1 MVNHVKKSVTRDRI
15 YALKS
20 EVLIDR
26 KLGKNANEASGG
38 FNLCVFIRFPD
49 LAFVKRAINKYGW
62 LAIPTWNHQK
72 NARVQ
77 ILNEISVK

>member
-1 MVNHVKKSVTRDRI
+1 MNEDGKSRKKSVTRDRV

-26 KLGKNANEASGG
+26 KLGKNANEASGGG

-62 LAIPTWNHQK
+62 LAMPT
-72 NARVQ
+72 
-77 ILNEISVK
+77 